1 MVSAFVHAVRVS
13 VCRLPFSFFFL
24 FFAASAASQPTID
37 LGGIITVNY
46 LDGGDGKSPL
56 VHNDGLPGFE
66 LVGDLFMNVR
76 VSEEASAFVELETV
90 RGWNVQL
97 YSGSFTY
104 KISRDR
110 LKIEAGK
117 FVAPFGSFLPR
128 RFAPQNFLYGFPLH
142 YEYRTGLVTNDVPD
156 NNQDL
161 LKARGAGRGDYNQPS
176 ANAHI
181 DFSASER
188 TMSKPFLTVAN
199 GHAAAPAQLL
209 TGHIVSGND
218 GVKVIAK
225 ESYIT
230 GVQFF
235 GSFSGFG
242 YSVGLANGALSN
254 PADLNVSKRPMI
266 FGRLHVQPAI
276 GLKIGVSAASGGYL
290 NHQLVKS
297 QHSDLQPEKYAQHVA
312 GLDVEYSRG
321 YLVFFGEGVFSR
333 WQSPFISGDLDAL
346 AFSVEAR
353 YKILPRLFVA
363 ARYGRLDFS
372 EIADAQ
378 DVDAD
383 GKLTE
388 PWEFPVWRLESGAGY
403 YLSRHALLKAVWQI
417 NRTQE
422 LNPGSDDPA
431 DDLVAVQMTVF
442 Y

>member
-1 MVSAFVHAVRVS
+1 MKTATSEKPRFKVKP
-13 VCRLPFSFFFL
+13 LLFSFFFL
-24 FFAASAASQPTID
+24 FFAASGRSQPNVD
-37 LGGIITVNY
+37 VGGIITVNY
-46 LDGGDGKSPL
+46 LNAGDGRSPL
-56 VHNDGLPGFE
+56 AHNDGLPGFE
-66 LVGDLFMNVR
+66 LVGDLFVNVR

-97 YSGSFTY
+97 YSGALTY
-104 KISRDR
+104 KIFRDR
-110 LKIEAGK
+110 LKVEAGK
-117 FVAPFGSFLPR
+117 FVAPFGNFLPR

-161 LKARGAGRGDYNQPS
+161 LKARGAGQGNYNPAS
-176 ANAHI
+176 AIEHA
-181 DFSASER
+181 DFSAAER
-188 TMSKPFLTVAN
+188 TVSKQLF
-199 GHAAAPAQLL
+199 AAAAGQAAAQPL
-209 TGHIVSGND
+209 TGHIVGGND

-235 GSFSGFG
+235 GSFSRFG

-254 PADLNVSKRPMI
+254 PTDLNVSKRPMV

-276 GLKIGVSAASGGYL
+276 GLKIGVSVASGSYL
-290 NHQLVKS
+290 NHKLVKS
-297 QHSDLQPEKYAQHVA
+297 RHSNLQPEKYAQHVA

-346 AFSVEAR
+346 AFSAEAR

-363 ARYGRLDFS
+363 ARYGRLEFS
-372 EIADAQ
+372 DIADAQ

-383 GKLTE
+383 GKLAE

-417 NRTQE
+417 NRTHE
-422 LNPGSDDPA
+422 LNPGSNDPA

>member
-1 MVSAFVHAVRVS
+1 MGTAAKKNLI
-13 VCRLPFSFFFL
+13 VCRFLFSFFLL
-24 FFAASAASQPTID
+24 FFTASATSQPTID
-37 LGGIITVNY
+37 VGGIITVNY
-46 LDGGDGKSPL
+46 INSGNGKSPL
-56 VHNDGLPGFE
+56 IRNDGLPGFE

-97 YSGSFTY
+97 YSGSLTY
-104 KISRDR
+104 KISRDH
-110 LKIEAGK
+110 LKVEAGK
-117 FVAPFGSFLPR
+117 FVAPFGNFLPR
-128 RFAPQNFLYGFPLH
+128 RFAPQNFLYAFPLH
-142 YEYRTGLVTNDVPD
+142 HEYRTGLVTNDVPD
-156 NNQDL
+156 NNADL
-161 LKARGAGRGDYNQPS
+161 LKKRGTGQADYNQPS
-176 ANAHI
+176 ASAHV
-181 DFSASER
+181 DFSAPAR
-188 TMSKPFLTVAN
+188 TISKLFRDAADEQ
-199 GHAAAPAQLL
+199 AAAPQ
-209 TGHIVSGND
+209 TGHIVGGND

-230 GVQFF
+230 GVHFF
-235 GSFSGFG
+235 GSISGFG

-254 PADLNVSKRPMI
+254 PTDLNVSKRPMV

-276 GLKIGVSAASGGYL
+276 GLKIGVSAASGSYL
-290 NHQLVKS
+290 NHKLVKS
-297 QHSDLQPEKYAQHVA
+297 QHSNLQPEKYAQHVA

-321 YLVFFGEGVFSR
+321 YVVFFGEGVFSR

-346 AFSVEAR
+346 AFSAEAR

-383 GKLTE
+383 GKLAE

-422 LNPGSDDPA
+422 LNPGSSDPA
-431 DDLVAVQMTVF
+431 DDLVAIQMTVF